1 MTSKTIKQQET
12 KLHIDIL
19 YEKNC
24 LPERGWGRKNCL
36 HNHGAWNTH
45 PLSEKK
51 NFGGAR
57 GSDCPGGA
65 SVRWHGFTKAFCRPL
80 RPEATLRGDPEETS
94 GSSLEGLAGPQ
105 SCKAEKQKLS

>member
-51 NFGGAR
+51 TSAERGA
-57 GSDCPGGA
+57 A
-65 SVRWHGFTKAFCRPL
+65 IVRAVHPCDGLVSPRPSAA
-80 RPEATLRGDPEETS
+80 P
-94 GSSLEGLAGPQ
+94 
-105 SCKAEKQKLS
+105 